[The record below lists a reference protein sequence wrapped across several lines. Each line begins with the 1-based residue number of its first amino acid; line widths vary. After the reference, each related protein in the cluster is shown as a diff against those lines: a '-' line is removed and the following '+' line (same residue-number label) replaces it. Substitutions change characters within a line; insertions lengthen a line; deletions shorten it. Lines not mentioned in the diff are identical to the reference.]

1 MEIYGKIRCVTFH
14 ELVSGPTPIISEPSY
29 KKKIRKGEINVI
41 QRGGNGRTALIEY
54 NSLPSSIKT
63 AYDSVYPDAQEQLK
77 KNLMS
82 DKIVLDSAARNF
94 YASYVLDDGKHLPQ
108 EVIDEYTL
116 NASVLNEMLKKE
128 SDTNALHHKMG
139 SSKRSLVWEIVLGT
153 CNKLRE
159 QYSHTLPKNAACL
172 RRKMNEYKVNKYKV
186 LISGK
191 WCNENTLKITEEAG
205 NYIIALKRCRVPVY
219 TNAQIFEEFNK
230 NASAKGF
237 KQLKS
242 LASLTNFL
250 ARPEVEPLW
259 FDAVHGELA
268 ARQRYQR
275 KNKTILPIMRD
286 ALWYG
291 DGTKLN
297 LYYKAYETNK
307 KGQTKLVVKTTS
319 VYEVVDAY
327 SEVLLGY
334 YISDNEDYEAQYN
347 SYRMAIGK
355 AMCKPYE
362 IVCDNQ
368 GGHKKLEV
376 EGLFKRICRVGRRTA
391 PYSGQSKTIES
402 IFGRMQKNVLHK
414 EWNFTGMNI
423 TAKMLDSRQNL
434 EFIEANKDKLPT
446 LEEVK
451 KIYAKARA
459 EWNNSAHPE
468 TGVSRMEM
476 YSTSANPETE
486 KISLLDTIDMF
497 WLKTQKQ
504 STFTSAGITISVNK
518 KKYTYEVYDGNDMPD
533 MDFRSKYT
541 NAQFYVMYDPNDM
554 TIVRLYEKDHSG
566 LRYVADAQPYR
577 EIHRAL
583 QEQTHDDSSFIRQ
596 MDAINKQQRIE
607 RVTKG
612 YSIEEENGTN
622 PESFGLNRPKLKGL
636 NMGKVEKAIAAEKV
650 KLKNAGETET
660 IDIGKWE
667 KELSYADEL
676 GIDYSKY

>member
-1 MEIYGKIRCVTFH
+1 MEMFGKIRCITFK
-14 ELVSGPTPIISEPSY
+14 ELVSGPKPIISKPNY
-29 KKKIRKGEINVI
+29 DKKVRNGEINVI
-41 QRGGNGRTALIEY
+41 QRGGNGRVALIEY

-63 AYDSVYPDAQEQLK
+63 AYDSIYPNAVEQIK
-77 KNLMS
+77 KQLMS
-82 DKIVLDSAARNF
+82 DRIVLDSAARDF
-94 YASYVLDDGKHLPQ
+94 FASHKLSDGKHLPNS
-108 EVIDEYTL
+108 VIDEYTL
-116 NASVLNEMLKKE
+116 NASVLNEMIKKE
-128 SDTNALHHKMG
+128 NDTNALHHKLG
-139 SSKRSLVWEIVLGT
+139 SSKRSLVWEIVIGT
-153 CNKLRE
+153 CNELRK
-159 QYSHTLPKNAACL
+159 QYAHTLPNNECRL
-172 RRKMNEYKVNKYKV
+172 RRKMNEYKNSGYKV

-250 ARPEVEPLW
+250 SRPEVEPLW

-275 KNKTILPIMRD
+275 KNKTKLPAMRD

-297 LYYKAYETNK
+297 LYYKAYEKNR
-307 KGQTKLVVKTTS
+307 LVVKTTS

-368 GGHKKLEV
+368 GGHKKLDV
-376 EGLFKRICRVGRRTA
+376 EGMFKRICRVGRRTA

-402 IFGRMQKNVLHK
+402 IFGRMQKTVLHK

-423 TAKMLDSRQNL
+423 TAKMLDSRQNI
-434 EFIEANKDKLPT
+434 EFIEANKEKLPT

-468 TGVSRMEM
+468 TGISRIEM
-476 YSTSANPETE
+476 YNTSSNPETE

-518 KKYTYEVYDGNDMPD
+518 KKYTYEVYNGNDMPD

-566 LRYVADAQPYR
+566 LRYVAEAQPYR

-612 YSIEEENGTN
+612 YSIEEAFGTN

-636 NMGKVEKAIAAEKV
+636 NMGKVEKSIAAQQM
-650 KLKNAGETET
+650 KLKNTGETET

-667 KELSYADEL
+667 KELSYADEMNVD
-676 GIDYSKY
+676 GINYSKY